1 MREPLPVAAEA
12 GPFMSVRTP
21 ILTTSSET
29 CADAGTAAT
38 TAAARIMLARIKLL
52 ANIALFPPH
61 LADRPRTGFVRGAS
75 LHSFD
80 HSARAVN
87 AKPLHL
93 RKRRA

>member
-1 MREPLPVAAEA
+1 
-12 GPFMSVRTP
+12 MSVRTP

-29 CADAGTAAT
+29 CADAGAAVT

-61 LADRPRTGFVRGAS
+61 GGSAESWPRSHPFG

-80 HSARAVN
+80 HSAGAVN
-87 AKPLHL
+87 AKTLHL
-93 RKRRA
+93 EKQRA